1 MSRTFLIPARV
12 LLDVREA
19 ILSVMGDAAMDLQEP
34 VIRPERE
41 RHPEWFVEGRA
52 RLEHLWRLLDLIS
65 WGEASQEVDVELD
78 QPEYGLT
85 ILDAATH
92 HAKRYKTWEEEAD
105 ATDEWL
111 VEEGEPPRKA
121 ETLRRGADLR
131 EFISALEP
139 VV

>member
-1 MSRTFLIPARV
+1 MSRTVLIPSGV
-12 LLDVREA
+12 LPDVREA
-19 ILSVMGDAAMDLQEP
+19 ILTVMGDAAMDLQEP

-85 ILDAATH
+85 ILDAATQ
-92 HAKRYKTWEEEAD
+92 HAELYPTWEVEAD
-105 ATDEWL
+105 ASDAWRAEL
-111 VEEGEPPRKA
+111 GVAPRKK
-121 ETLRRGADLR
+121 EILRRGASLR
-131 EFISALEP
+131 EFISALEL

>member
-1 MSRTFLIPARV
+1 MSRTVLIPSGV
-12 LLDVREA
+12 LPDVREA

-52 RLEHLWRLLDLIS
+52 RLEHLWRLLDLIG
-65 WGEASQEVDVELD
+65 WGEAGQEEDVELD